1 MQTGHLL
8 KSMIQTVIGP
18 KMFLYRS
25 QEDIQKF
32 REIQQKKKEEKQSK
46 RYELHQHKHIMKQGA
61 MASSAVGQGKK
72 PTSALL
78 DEKSNGSVKSAAG
91 MSTGS
96 VRGTG
101 PQLQQNNN
109 NPEAFFED
117 AAPQFKCFSAL
128 TEVSGD
134 PDFDAFF
141 ERFLQLK
148 LQTEQF
154 KSPIPW
160 YPKENGN
167 GDTEY
172 KLMLTEVDQDKL
184 EHRTT
189 QMKFRIREGKG
200 VAYYVIGVTDDG
212 APLGLGIQQMR
223 ESLAVL
229 YLLAG
234 KSNAELTIERVQ
246 RGSQGSLVEA
256 KLREFEFRTD
266 NLELDIKILFIGAE
280 NAGKSTLLGVLVTG
294 QSDNGQGGSRITV
307 ERHKHAIL
315 NGYTS
320 SINHCILGFDQQGK
334 ITNINDLQLLSQQQ
348 IL

>member
-46 RYELHQHKHIMKQGA
+46 RYELHQHKQ
-61 MASSAVGQGKK
+61 SQGKK

-78 DEKSNGSVKSAAG
+78 DEKSNESVKSAAG

-101 PQLQQNNN
+101 PILQENNN
-109 NPEAFFED
+109 NPEVFFEE

-148 LQTEQF
+148 L
-154 KSPIPW
+154 
-160 YPKENGN
+160 
-167 GDTEY
+167 
-172 KLMLTEVDQDKL
+172 
-184 EHRTT
+184 
-189 QMKFRIREGKG
+189 
-200 VAYYVIGVTDDG
+200 
-212 APLGLGIQQMR
+212 
-223 ESLAVL
+223 
-229 YLLAG
+229 
-234 KSNAELTIERVQ
+234 
-246 RGSQGSLVEA
+246 
-256 KLREFEFRTD
+256 
-266 NLELDIKILFIGAE
+266 
-280 NAGKSTLLGVLVTG
+280 
-294 QSDNGQGGSRITV
+294 
-307 ERHKHAIL
+307 
-315 NGYTS
+315 
-320 SINHCILGFDQQGK
+320 
-334 ITNINDLQLLSQQQ
+334 
-348 IL
+348 